1 MKMPYNLL
9 YYLIIIY
16 LINMNKFHHLYL
28 IIYFI
33 RFSQNFILSIN
44 RLKSFI
50 ILNLY
55 QHYFFIQ

>member
-1 MKMPYNLL
+1 MPYNLL
-9 YYLIIIY
+9 YYLII
-16 LINMNKFHHLYL
+16 NKFYRLYL

-33 RFSQNFILSIN
+33 QFSQNFILSIN

-55 QHYFFIQ
+55 QHYYFIQ